1 MKKDKLMKILLPA
14 VIVLVAVV
22 LAVLL
27 LGQERPDPA
36 EKPVRTQPVRETAA
50 TVQTT
55 APADTTVP
63 SQTVTEPVETQT
75 EETREEPGQTEAP
88 RTEPEEEP
96 WEEPTE
102 PETVPTHLEFP
113 CQIPGT
119 ELVIGKVSA
128 YDGLFLEDGQD
139 IPVENVCA
147 IVVTNISGRDL
158 EYAEITLNRDGTV
171 LEFRVSG
178 LTAGSSAMVLEYGC
192 APYEEGTYLD
202 CSGSA
207 AMVDG
212 FELSSGL
219 VDVKENA
226 DGSLTVT
233 NCGTAHIPCVRI
245 FYKFYMN
252 DVDVFVGGITYTA
265 KLEDLDAGESMQ
277 IQPSHYLAGMSR
289 IVMVKTYDTAQ

>member
-1 MKKDKLMKILLPA
+1 MRKNQLYKILLPA

-27 LGQERPDPA
+27 LGQESA
-36 EKPVRTQPVRETAA
+36 GGAAKPIPTQPVRGTAA
-50 TVQTT
+50 AVQTT
-55 APADTTVP
+55 VP
-63 SQTVTEPVETQT
+63 VETLGTEPTVTESVETETEEAPAETEQT
-75 EETREEPGQTEAP
+75 EEP
-88 RTEPEEEP
+88 RTEPEEET
-96 WEEPTE
+96 WVEPTE
-102 PETVPTHLEFP
+102 PETEPTYLKFP
-113 CQIPGT
+113 CRVPGT
-119 ELVIGKVSA
+119 DLVIEKVSA

-139 IPVENVCA
+139 LPAENVCA
-147 IVVTNISGRDL
+147 IVVTNTSGRDL
-158 EYAEITLNRDGTV
+158 EYAEITLNRDGAA

-178 LTAGSSAMVLEYGC
+178 LTAGSSAMVLEYGG
-192 APYEEGTYLD
+192 ASYEDGAYLD

-207 AMVDG
+207 AVVER

-219 VDVKENA
+219 VEVTENG

-233 NCGTAHIPCVRI
+233 NCTAEHIPCVRI
-245 FYKFYMN
+245 FYKFYMS

>member
-27 LGQERPDPA
+27 LGQEGSGTA
-36 EKPVRTQPVRETAA
+36 EKPSRTQPVWETAA

-75 EETREEPGQTEAP
+75 EETREEPGQTDAP

-102 PETVPTHLEFP
+102 PETEPVYLEFP

-147 IVVTNISGRDL
+147 IVVTNISARDL
-158 EYAEITLNRDGTV
+158 EYAEITLNRDGAV

-178 LTAGSSAMVLEYGC
+178 ERIEAVHMLPGYTHNIINLS
-192 APYEEGTYLD
+192 EEKDLVTVMWANEPFDPGKPDTF
-202 CSGSA
+202 
-207 AMVDG
+207 
-212 FELSSGL
+212 FEK
-219 VDVKENA
+219 VEA
-226 DGSLTVT
+226 
-233 NCGTAHIPCVRI
+233 
-245 FYKFYMN
+245 
-252 DVDVFVGGITYTA
+252 
-265 KLEDLDAGESMQ
+265 
-277 IQPSHYLAGMSR
+277 
-289 IVMVKTYDTAQ
+289 

>member
-27 LGQERPDPA
+27 LGQEGSGTA
-36 EKPVRTQPVRETAA
+36 EKPNRTQPVRETAT

-63 SQTVTEPVETQT
+63 SQTVTEPAETQT

-88 RTEPEEEP
+88 WTEPEEEP

-102 PETVPTHLEFP
+102 PETEPVYLEFP

-147 IVVTNISGRDL
+147 IVVTNISARDL

-233 NCGTAHIPCVRI
+233 NCGAAHIPCVRI

-289 IVMVKTYDTAQ
+289 IVLVKTYDTAQ